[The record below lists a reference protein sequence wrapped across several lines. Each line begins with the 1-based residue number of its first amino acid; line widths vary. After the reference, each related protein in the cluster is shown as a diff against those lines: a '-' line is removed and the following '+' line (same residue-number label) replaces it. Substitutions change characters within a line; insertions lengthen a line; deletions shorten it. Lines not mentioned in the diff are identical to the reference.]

1 MRAQNNNQF
10 AQYLIQI
17 CNWTKSYIEDDFIN
31 SPKEIVTVC
40 DDTETS
46 KLHLINIIFPCLIEN
61 VVYSNYMTQ
70 LEILSTKM
78 KYVDYLNNKLIRLSL
93 GKSEEFVN
101 SDEAIDD
108 RNQFY

>member
-1 MRAQNNNQF
+1 
-10 AQYLIQI
+10 
-17 CNWTKSYIEDDFIN
+17 
-31 SPKEIVTVC
+31 
-40 DDTETS
+40 
-46 KLHLINIIFPCLIEN
+46 
-61 VVYSNYMTQ
+61 MTQ